1 MSPVLYVRLQNTN
14 RGSGLQLKTSDSLL
28 SRCAAPGS
36 QEYTFRRLRVK
47 FPDFAFFSW
56 YESSNSKRKLLYCF
70 LFDKDK

>member
-36 QEYTFRRLRVK
+36 QEYTFRRLRIR
-47 FPDFAFFSW
+47 FTAPGQISRFCDFFVVWSFI
-56 YESSNSKRKLLYCF
+56 Y
-70 LFDKDK
+70 